1 MGDAAINCGVE
12 LAEVRRIA
20 PRLEFRDTRWDRLHP
35 RRLDFLSDTCRNKRD
50 CGYNELKR
58 HIAPTRSYRTFT
70 TMSRTE
76 AIDPPSKSGAAP
88 SRSRLRGFLT
98 RPGRQLGRVLLI
110 LAIGLLI
117 VAGALEIWRRVSL
130 IGLPDVG
137 DPFDVAAFRAL
148 RIPPEQDAIALFR
161 VAQGRLTSKPKPSS
175 GALVLGAVVGW
186 SEAGPELRE
195 WVAANRDVLDV
206 FRVASERADGLV
218 HSSFDRAGI
227 EYDLKLGE
235 FRWLALLEASRL
247 EEQGDMAAAWS
258 WYRAVLRMR
267 VHVMRRGSMLQRF
280 VAEGNCIGLLPRIA
294 TWAADRRTSV
304 AMLREALDLVVSGEP
319 KPEWDVFSLKVDY
332 LWQMNKLGEHWGW
345 VPQGEDED
353 RHVHLAGI
361 ELPPNLSWTVYA
373 TRRYLANEPE
383 RSRRVL
389 RLAFA
394 NWLAHAEEKDARHL
408 KPAAVALFGRGNWR
422 LSVDFYA
429 VGADAPAAARRLT
442 PRGLAESLLGALDA
456 RLLLRHWPRMHYT
469 ERRDHR
475 ALVVVLAGE
484 LYRRDRGRPPPSDRA
499 LVGPYLDHLPGDGSD
514 ELKDG
519 TAPTISE

>member
-1 MGDAAINCGVE
+1 
-12 LAEVRRIA
+12 
-20 PRLEFRDTRWDRLHP
+20 
-35 RRLDFLSDTCRNKRD
+35 
-50 CGYNELKR
+50 
-58 HIAPTRSYRTFT
+58 
-70 TMSRTE
+70 MSRTE
-76 AIDPPSKSGAAP
+76 AIDPPSKSGAGP

-161 VAQGRLTSKPKPSS
+161 EAQGKLTAKPKPSS

-195 WVAANRDVLDV
+195 WVAKNRDVLER
-206 FRVASERADGLV
+206 FRVASERADGMV

-345 VPQGEDED
+345 VPQGEDEE
-353 RHVHLAGI
+353 RPVRLAGI

-383 RSRRVL
+383 RSRRML

-394 NWLAHAEEKDARHL
+394 NWLAHAEEKDARRL
-408 KPAAVALFGRGNWR
+408 TPAAVALFGRGNWR

-429 VGADAPAAARRLT
+429 VGADGPAAARRLT